1 MSDEEKETKRQRRH
15 TNKASGA
22 NAAIMTTPAEPEKRD
37 PREVPIEDQN
47 KSPGAA
53 PLVAAP
59 QSAGGSLLAK
69 QTDDPQMTT
78 SGRPTIKQHNVP
90 TFRMTRKLQKLQ
102 IRARN
107 NLNNLES
114 FINAGRIPKG
124 LTVRR
129 FPLNIPNPSVTFQV
143 KWDQAHME
151 LSMKL
156 TKLLHEFWLEK
167 LDETNTEVTKLA
179 SELENKCSITEL
191 SHVNE
196 VLQTAREE
204 YLSEIRARNAQ
215 KVSTEKPMEES

>member
-1 MSDEEKETKRQRRH
+1 MSDEEKEPKRQRRH
-15 TNKASGA
+15 TKQSADSNTT
-22 NAAIMTTPAEPEKRD
+22 IMTTPAVSESSA
-37 PREVPIEDQN
+37 PREVQTEDQN
-47 KSPGAA
+47 KSKDAA
-53 PLVAAP
+53 PLAAAP
-59 QSAGGSLLAK
+59 QSAGGALLAK
-69 QTDDPQMTT
+69 TPDDPQMTT

-114 FINAGRIPKG
+114 FIDAGRIPKG

-129 FPLNIPNPSVTFQV
+129 FPLNIPNPSISFQLR
-143 KWDQAHME
+143 WDQAHME

-156 TKLLHEFWLEK
+156 TKLLHEFWREK
-167 LDETNTEVTKLA
+167 LEETELEVGKLA
-179 SELENKCSITEL
+179 SELQNKCSVSEL

-215 KVSTEKPMEES
+215 KVSTEKPMEQS